1 MITHMTTHENTR
13 SRHLDIL
20 AHHRSSQRAAISTA
34 KRLPA
39 RRPSGHGYESE
50 HYSRDATALWRRV
63 GKLNT
68 TLTDNSLILSDEFQ
82 SAVADWNIDFA
93 DYDEDAQPRE
103 LFAVQSKATARHKS
117 EIGRASCRE
126 RVCQY
131 V

>member
-50 HYSRDATALWRRV
+50 HYSRDATDLWRRV

-68 TLTDNSLILSDEFQ
+68 TLTDNRLILSEEFQ
-82 SAVADWNIDFA
+82 NAFADWNNAFD
-93 DYDEDAQPRE
+93 DYDTDAETRL
-103 LFAVQSKATARHKS
+103 LFPV
-117 EIGRASCRE
+117 
-126 RVCQY
+126 
-131 V
+131 

>member
-68 TLTDNSLILSDEFQ
+68 TLTDNSLILSDDFQ
-82 SAVADWNIDFA
+82 SAVRSEEHTSELQSLMRNSYADLCLKKNKTI
-93 DYDEDAQPRE
+93 
-103 LFAVQSKATARHKS
+103 S
-117 EIGRASCRE
+117 
-126 RVCQY
+126 
-131 V
+131 